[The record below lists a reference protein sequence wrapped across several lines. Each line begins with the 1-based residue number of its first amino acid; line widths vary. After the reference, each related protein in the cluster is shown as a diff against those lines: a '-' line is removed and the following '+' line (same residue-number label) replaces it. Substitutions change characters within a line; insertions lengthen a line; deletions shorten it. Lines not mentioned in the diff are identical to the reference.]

1 MIRKLLASLVAIAG
15 IVTAVPAFAQ
25 SAPKEV
31 PLGGSPKQVPSGDGT
46 VNVLY
51 AGSLVNLM
59 ERSIGPAFEKATGQ
73 QFRGYAAGSN
83 KIANEIKGKLRRGDV
98 FISASPKVN
107 SSLMGQANGD
117 HVTWYVN
124 FAESPLMIGYNPRSR
139 FAAQF
144 RSKRWDQVLQEPGIR
159 IGRTDPKLDPKGA
172 FTVEMMTKAAGLY
185 QQPDLVEKTLGAP
198 DNPEQVLPEE
208 TLVGRLQSGQLDAG
222 FFYSTETSDLK
233 IPALRPAP
241 ELQVKASYTLTI
253 LNDAPNRSG
262 AVSFVDFLLSE
273 QGRALLRQHGVDVVK
288 PSVSGSA
295 QAIPPSVQAVLDAA
309 AQ

>member
-1 MIRKLLASLVAIAG
+1 MIRKLVTAAALIAG
-15 IVTAVPAFAQ
+15 ALSAAPAFAQ
-25 SAPKEV
+25 
-31 PLGGSPKQVPSGDGT
+31 GDT

-59 ERSIGPAFEKATGQ
+59 ERSVGPAFEKETGL

-107 SSLMGQANGD
+107 TTLMGAANGD
-117 HVTWYVN
+117 HVSWYVN
-124 FAESPLMIGYNPRSR
+124 FAESPLMIGYNAKSK
-139 FAAQF
+139 FAADF
-144 RSKRWDQVLQEPGIR
+144 KTKRWDQVLQEPGIR

-172 FTVEMMTKAAGLY
+172 FTVEMVTKAADLY
-185 QQPDLVEKTLGAP
+185 HQPDLVQKTLGDAE
-198 DNPEQVLPEE
+198 NPAQVLPEE

-241 ELQVKASYTLTI
+241 ELQAKASYTLTI
-253 LNDAPNRSG
+253 LGDAQNAAG
-262 AVSFVDFLLSE
+262 AARFVNFLMSAK
-273 QGRALLRQHGVDVVK
+273 GRALLQEHGVDLVK
-288 PSVSGSA
+288 PVVTGSTE
-295 QAIPPSVQAVLDAA
+295 AIPSSVQAVIDAA
-309 AQ
+309 R

>member
-1 MIRKLLASLVAIAG
+1 MMRKLLLSAIVSTGLLFAG
-15 IVTAVPAFAQ
+15 GARADE
-25 SAPKEV
+25 S
-31 PLGGSPKQVPSGDGT
+31 T

-59 ERSIGPAFEKATGQ
+59 ERSVGPAFEKATGLH
-73 QFRGYAAGSN
+73 FSGYAAGSN

-107 SSLMGQANGD
+107 ASLMGAANGD

-124 FAESPLMIGYNPRSR
+124 FAESPLMIGYDPRSR
-139 FAAQF
+139 FAADF
-144 RSKRWDQVLQEPGIR
+144 DKKRWDQVLQEPGIR

-172 FTVEMMTKAAGLY
+172 FTVDMMTKAAQLY
-185 QQPDLVEKTLGAP
+185 RQPDLVEKTLGDP
-198 DNPEQVLPEE
+198 ENPAQVLPEE

-241 ELQVKASYTLTI
+241 ELQAKASYTLTI
-253 LNDAPNRSG
+253 LNDAPNQTG
-262 AVSFVDFLLSE
+262 AARFVDFLLSNT
-273 QGRALLRQHGVDVVK
+273 GRALLKQHGVEVIK
-288 PSVSGSA
+288 PSVTGN
-295 QAIPPSVQAVLDAA
+295 VQAVPPAVRAVIDAA
-309 AQ
+309 P

>member
-1 MIRKLLASLVAIAG
+1 MIRKLLASFTVVASMAAA
-15 IVTAVPAFAQ
+15 TPSFAQ
-25 SAPKEV
+25 
-31 PLGGSPKQVPSGDGT
+31 DNT

-59 ERSIGPAFEKATGQ
+59 ERSVGPAFEKATGL

-107 SSLMGQANGD
+107 QSLMGADNGD
-117 HVTWYVN
+117 HVSWYVN
-124 FAESPLMIGYNPRSR
+124 FAESPLMIGYNPKSK
-139 FAAQF
+139 FAADF
-144 RSKRWDQVLQEPGIR
+144 KTKRWDQVLQEPGIR

-172 FTVEMMTKAAGLY
+172 FTVEMMTKAADLY
-185 QQPDLVEKTLGAP
+185 HQPDLVEKTLGAP

-233 IPALRPAP
+233 IPAFQPAP
-241 ELQVKASYTLTI
+241 ELKAKAAYTLTI
-253 LNDAPNRSG
+253 LNDAPNSAG
-262 AVSFVDFLLSE
+262 AVRFVDFLLSAE
-273 QGRALLRQHGVDVVK
+273 GRALLKQHGVDVIK
-288 PSVSGSA
+288 PAVTGNG
-295 QAIPPSVQAVLDAA
+295 QAIPPSVQAVIDAA
-309 AQ
+309 Q

>member
-1 MIRKLLASLVAIAG
+1 MIRKLLASLVAPLVAVTG
-15 IVTAVPAFAQ
+15 IVTATPALAQ
-25 SAPKEV
+25 
-31 PLGGSPKQVPSGDGT
+31 DNT

-59 ERSIGPAFEKATGQ
+59 ERSIGPAFEKATGEH
-73 QFRGYAAGSN
+73 FRGYAAGSN

-107 SSLMGQANGD
+107 DGLMGAANGD

-124 FAESPLMIGYNPRSR
+124 FAESPLMIGYNPQSR

-172 FTVEMMTKAAGLY
+172 FTVEMMNKAAALY
-185 QQPDLVEKTLGAP
+185 HQPDLVEKTLGAA

-241 ELQVKASYTLTI
+241 ELQAKASYTLTI
-253 LNDAPNRSG
+253 LNDAPNREG
-262 AVSFVDFLLSE
+262 ASSFADFLLSAK
-273 QGRALLRQHGVDVVK
+273 GRELLKQHGVDVVK
-288 PSVSGSA
+288 PTVSGNV
-295 QAIPPSVQAVLDAA
+295 QAMPPSLQAVIDAA
-309 AQ
+309 TQ